1 MNVALLQRRR
11 RPGGRDIA
19 PWFLGRRAAQAP
31 LDRRATGP
39 AASEEFDMQTEPI
52 EAIPA
57 GQRAV
62 RRPGRGWAAAGVL
75 AGVTGYAAMEVG
87 TRFGPADMAAYA
99 NAELLVDAYVG
110 HGPGMVAAVLALF
123 VVAAF
128 AVVVFGAGLRRVLA
142 AQCPADSLVPDVA
155 WAGTLLVAGL
165 CLVGS
170 GPATEVFFGLLH
182 AAESDPDITASLV
195 RMMDTL
201 PWVWGGLALTV
212 AAVAYG
218 ALRHG
223 AAPRWLGVVSVV
235 FTLLVGGLAM
245 APLQYLAGMAGAIW
259 LVLAGMA
266 YLVARSARPDTMGA

>member
-1 MNVALLQRRR
+1 
-11 RPGGRDIA
+11 
-19 PWFLGRRAAQAP
+19 
-31 LDRRATGP
+31 
-39 AASEEFDMQTEPI
+39 MQTEPI
-52 EAIPA
+52 EALPA
-57 GQRAV
+57 DRRAV

-75 AGVTGYAAMEVG
+75 AGVAGFAAMEVA
-87 TRFGPADMAAYA
+87 TRLSPTDVAAYA
-99 NAELLVDAYVG
+99 DAGLLINGYVG
-110 HGPGMVAAVLALF
+110 HGPGMIAAVLALF

-142 AQCPADSLVPDVA
+142 AQCPAGSLVPDVA
-155 WAGTLLVAGL
+155 WAGTLLVAAL

-170 GPATEVFFGLLH
+170 GPATEVFFSLLH
-182 AAESDPDITASLV
+182 AAESDADVTASLV

-235 FTLLVGGLAM
+235 FTVLVGGLAM
-245 APLQYLAGMAGAIW
+245 APLQYLAGMVGAVW
-259 LVLAGMA
+259 LVLAGVA
-266 YLVARSARPDTMGA
+266 YLVARGARPATMGG

>member
-1 MNVALLQRRR
+1 
-11 RPGGRDIA
+11 
-19 PWFLGRRAAQAP
+19 
-31 LDRRATGP
+31 
-39 AASEEFDMQTEPI
+39 MQTEPI

-57 GQRAV
+57 DRRPV
-62 RRPGRGWAAAGVL
+62 RRPSRGWAAAGVL
-75 AGVTGYAAMEVG
+75 AGLAGYAAMEVG
-87 TRFGPADMAAYA
+87 TRFAPADMAAYA
-99 NAELLVDAYVG
+99 DAGRLVDAYVG
-110 HGPGMVAAVLALF
+110 LGPGLIAAVLALY

-142 AQCPADSLVPDVA
+142 AQCPAGSLVPDVA

-182 AAESDPDITASLV
+182 AADSDPDITASLV

-212 AAVAYG
+212 AAVTYG

-223 AAPRWLGVVSVV
+223 AAPRWLGVVSIV
-235 FTLLVGGLAM
+235 FTVLVGGLAM

-259 LVLAGMA
+259 LLLAGVA
-266 YLVARSARPDTMGA
+266 YLVARGPRAATMGS